1 MNIVDPLHEHA
12 RRTPSRAAVVHPGGT
27 LTWAQLDRAL
37 CSGADFLHARGI
49 RPGARVG
56 LTIRA
61 PIAHLVASLALA
73 RIGASHVALSA
84 TDPPA
89 VRRESAAFLGLTH
102 VVGDADDA
110 DLPGVACVR
119 FAPVGDA
126 APGSSEPSPPTP
138 RVDGDASAAWLF
150 LKSSGTTGAPKFA
163 ELSHAISFERSA
175 RYRAGYGYRDG
186 DVFWT
191 GVGAAFITPK
201 QHFLSALQAGVTICV
216 SEGLGISRALV
227 AFLRA
232 SHVTLAYATP
242 SQMWELIDACEGGP
256 ALDGIRVFMS
266 GTTTVSRELRE
277 AFGAQVCP
285 NLYVN
290 YGTNEAPALSIASPA
305 LLARIPDAVGVPSGS
320 VELQIVDG
328 EGRALAPGETGEIR
342 VRGTGVVRAY
352 FSNPDATAKSFRDG
366 WFHPGDLGFLT
377 VDGAL
382 VLQGRVDDMMI
393 FDGVN
398 IFPAEIE
405 RVLGAHPAVRE
416 AAAYPIAHPR
426 FGDVPAAAVT
436 LSAPATEAELIR
448 WCEARLGVKHP
459 RKIRVVQDFPR
470 NSIGKI
476 VKRAL
481 STSA

>member
-1 MNIVDPLHEHA
+1 MPA
-12 RRTPSRAAVVHPGGT
+12 RAAVVHPGGT

-37 CSGADFLHARGI
+37 RAGADFLHARGI

-56 LTIRA
+56 LTVRA

-73 RIGASHVALSA
+73 RLGASHVALPA
-84 TDPPA
+84 TDPLP
-89 VRRESAAFLGLTH
+89 VRVESAGFLGLTH
-102 VVGDADDA
+102 VVCDADDPG
-110 DLPGVACVR
+110 LPGLACVH
-119 FAPVGDA
+119 FARVFDAEPA
-126 APGSSEPSPPTP
+126 APEPHARAGES
-138 RVDGDASAAWLF
+138 ASAASAPWLF

-163 ELSHAISFERSA
+163 ELSHAISFERSV

-201 QHFLSALQAGVTICV
+201 QHFVSALQAGVTICV
-216 SEGLGISRALV
+216 SEGLAISPALV

-242 SQMWELIDACEGGP
+242 SQMWELIEACEGGP

-277 AFGAQVCP
+277 AFRAKVCP

-290 YGTNEAPALSIASPA
+290 YGTNEAPALSIAPPA
-305 LLARIPDAVGVPSGS
+305 LLARIPDTVGVPSGS

-328 EGRALAPGETGEIR
+328 QGRALAPGETGEIR
-342 VRGTGVVRAY
+342 VRGAGVVGAY

-377 VDGAL
+377 GDGAL
-382 VLQGRVDDMMI
+382 VLQGRADDMMI

-436 LSAPATEAELIR
+436 LSAPVTEAELIR

-459 RKIRVVQDFPR
+459 RKIRVLQDFPR